1 MDREEFM
8 SIVYDELHS
17 DGDNT
22 RANRIIDA
30 ADEYAESTQLPPTS
44 EDTISRQAC
53 LISRKDAINLLESWK
68 ESFKEAAHKESAS
81 DILMIIK
88 DFKKLPAAQP
98 KTAKIKVIRSE
109 CGDLCGCEC
118 GTCGVSLDFV
128 DNYCWRCGAKLI
140 KEVSK

>member
-1 MDREEFM
+1 MD
-8 SIVYDELHS
+8 D
-17 DGDNT
+17 
-22 RANRIIDA
+22 
-30 ADEYAESTQLPPTS
+30 
-44 EDTISRQAC
+44 
-53 LISRKDAINLLESWK
+53 LISRKEAVTLPVMPVQYRHYQTMNLDDVYEQGWEDCQKCIERHIPAI
-68 ESFKEAAHKESAS
+68 H
-81 DILMIIK
+81 
-88 DFKKLPAAQP
+88 P